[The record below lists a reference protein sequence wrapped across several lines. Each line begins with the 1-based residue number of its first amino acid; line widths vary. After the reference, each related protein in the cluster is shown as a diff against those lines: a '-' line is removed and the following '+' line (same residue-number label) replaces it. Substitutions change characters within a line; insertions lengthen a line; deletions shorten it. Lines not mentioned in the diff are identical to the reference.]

1 MKSMIEKVFSIKALV
16 ALIIICA
23 TTSAWADTT
32 TLKTTVSVGSFTV
45 NNVNAAAFD
54 HCTQTVAASPTLTIP
69 ASTDLPA
76 GTKVAITTISLGKR
90 QSTPGNTVVPD
101 KIRITVGT
109 TDYTS
114 ASKTEDTDAFVSE
127 ANNNNTAL
135 KQKYSFDGTGCILE
149 VGEPYNIKLLNS
161 SGAEISGN
169 GVLNVRVVKNSQ
181 SLFGDTIYADISG
194 NRWTPVQEI
203 AGDIIYTC
211 TVASNGSTSWD
222 ITPTTPATSRL
233 WFEVAESASL
243 AIGNLSCKTAY
254 FNVADGKML
263 SLSGTVTASDGIY
276 ILGDG
281 VNDGVVRSSAA
292 GTLVGT
298 VKGSG
303 TLQYYGSGTDVQPT
317 IGASGIVLT
326 NSAWNGTLWYKDVGA
341 LLANGKSSTA
351 LNNAKLL
358 GNSGSKVKFTNV
370 RLYPANENPSCE
382 WTLVLEDGSGEGEY
396 AWYNNNGYWNTT
408 MTIAALEGD
417 GTLYDNQD
425 CSSKIIINSIDD
437 FTGTLH
443 INTKRVG
450 IGGNPSESGGTITI
464 PSGAAATVNAGSA
477 WRGWNN
483 NSTSIAVLG
492 TIKASGTGTATMNF
506 NAVGGTIDLSA
517 LATDRTTAFFNGTVM
532 VDNTTTII
540 LPTGT
545 TVSSFPV
552 ATTLSGSSMPKI
564 QMTDA
569 NGYTI
574 TVAATSIDNGSVT
587 GYKDVAGT
595 QIVNGDLYIISTVD
609 ATIGVPAAQSY
620 PTVSLNPG
628 GHELTLTGSGLTA
641 TTAFN
646 YSYSGNIIVPSAGFL
661 SGKMTGSNA
670 GAVITYTGAM
680 PTGVTWTDSAWNG
693 VLCVQNITSQIGA
706 NLTSYGSSNSTI
718 RFSAVKF
725 YVNGTWESSSTL
737 DIGSGGLEISDGN
750 SDTVATI
757 KALTGSG
764 ELKISKGSSSGNG
777 LVIKDA
783 SAFSGNLNFTVS
795 NRYRVTIG
803 DSGIDATDAK
813 VIIASGKVVNIASAA
828 TWTVPGGIENA
839 GTLTVAGTVT
849 GKIVNTGALT
859 VNGSVS
865 GVVSNTGTVSVGSS
879 GVINLGTL
887 RDFTGISAESGASI
901 TVEQTRADVGAGA
914 MVITNI
920 GDGYLPAT
928 ITVKKIDG
936 TTDTVAVSEGV
947 ATYGDGTVQID
958 GEATIYDITFKN
970 NSTDTRDSGTF
981 IYKGPTSGELK
992 YDSAP
997 TFNNGAFDDTTGV
1010 YIKHHPY
1017 INGAASVFYG
1027 LEDFTAVVVGQMSP
1041 SNKTEFIHFGS
1052 SSGTNP
1058 GLLIATT
1065 ENENEVVIAATSG
1078 DSVLDGEGECVK
1090 AQIPSAA
1097 TARHA
1102 FVIIKSGMEFAVYAD
1117 GVKRGVFTVSS
1128 DFKLGTSGHSGIQV
1142 GSDFGGQIYQGNSGY
1157 TNVGNND
1164 AQTGFVNV
1172 IRVFDY
1178 AISEAQAL
1186 AVFNEYPYVPQGG
1199 LYTRTIDADANLSS
1213 TGAWAKDGDDANT
1226 YAVPVGATIDD
1237 QFYNPSA
1244 TLTVDASATLNVN
1257 ATLALETLTVGGSA
1271 ALTIES
1277 DGTHVL
1283 SAPTAVINTPVTIKY
1298 GAVNLAGSAVQFNAN
1313 GSLCFDC
1320 SDFDI
1325 SGVYSETRYQLTGL
1339 VDQDDAKV
1347 TVVVPTAA
1355 ARTATKNYNSNGY
1368 YELVVTPDHEAGSNV
1383 YYKSGYFGK
1392 GGDQQFSVVL
1402 SDGTTSTVVFPGDT
1416 VVIDSKSSQDPIYVG
1431 ELPDNVA
1438 AISIARTTKLASGN
1452 KDTAML
1458 NGATVTVAAGGA
1470 LTIYRDWNEI
1480 KLGDVV
1486 FNGLGVTLDQST
1498 SGNVSGGQDRV
1509 LSIVGAVSGS
1519 APLTIVGGVSVA
1531 STGSIAN
1538 AIVLA
1543 GAGATLVVQSG
1554 AAATVPTSGNADYTV
1569 LSSESEGV
1577 VTYYLGEKISV
1588 DDEEIGYMDG
1598 TTAVITNTTETVTIP
1613 ASATAVAAQPTT
1625 NSFVIVASRAQ
1636 LETPNFLTLTAKY
1649 GVSGVQDITSAFM
1662 PQIIG
1667 GDASAAQVRMTLTG
1681 SQTVA
1686 VDEEAIS
1693 VTPTLRAGNSDPA
1706 PMAYD
1711 AESGNPKFNIKAIPG
1726 LYYAVKAYS
1735 LPDCEDEDLV
1745 EAGSA
1750 TQATS
1755 ATVSPVAPAI
1765 GAYTVQYYKISVG
1778 LSAAEARQ

>member
-1 MKSMIEKVFSIKALV
+1 MIKGIKKAVRSLALLM
-16 ALIIICA
+16 ALCATGGAWA
-23 TTSAWADTT
+23 TTS
-32 TLKTTVSVGSFTV
+32 LQPTVSGGSFTI
-45 NNVNAAAFD
+45 NDENSEDFD
-54 HCTQTVAASPTLTIP
+54 NCTQTVSSPKLTIP
-69 ASTDLPA
+69 ASTDLPS
-76 GTKVAITTISLGKR
+76 GTKVAISEISIGKR
-90 QSTPGNTVVPD
+90 GDGSGTYPD
-101 KIRITVGT
+101 KIKITVGT
-109 TDYTS
+109 KTYIS
-114 ASKTEDTDAFVSE
+114 ASKTEDANVIFTCASTSE
-127 ANNNNTAL
+127 TSV
-135 KQKYSFDGTGCILE
+135 KQTYSFADTGCILT
-149 VGEPYNIKLLNS
+149 VGTPYTIAFLNS
-161 SGAEISGN
+161 SGGEMTGDA
-169 GVLNVRVVKNSQ
+169 LNIRVAKNTE
-181 SLFGDTIYADISG
+181 SLFGTTVQWSNG
-194 NRWTPVQEI
+194 TWRPVQEI
-203 AGDIIYTC
+203 KGDIIYTC
-211 TVASNGSTSWD
+211 TVASDGSTSWD
-222 ITPTTPATSRL
+222 ITPPASTTL
-233 WFEVAESASL
+233 KYWFEVADTASL
-243 AIGNLSCKTAY
+243 AIGTLACKAAY
-254 FNVADGKML
+254 FNVADGEML

-276 ILGDG
+276 ILG
-281 VNDGVVRSSAA
+281 DGVVRSSAA

-303 TLQYYGSGTDVQPT
+303 TLQYYGNGTDVQPT

-370 RLYPANENPSCE
+370 RLYPANENPTCE
-382 WTLVLEDGSGEGEY
+382 WTLVLEDGSGAGEY
-396 AWYNNNGYWNTT
+396 AWYNNNGYYNTT
-408 MTIAALEGD
+408 MTIAALEGA
-417 GTLYDNQD
+417 GTLWDDKD
-425 CSSKIIINSIDD
+425 CGSKIQINSVDD
-437 FTGTLH
+437 FYGTLK
-443 INTKRVG
+443 ITTKRVG
-450 IGGNPSESGGTITI
+450 IGGAPTDSNGAITI
-464 PSGAAATVNAGSA
+464 PSGAVATVNAGSA
-477 WRGWNN
+477 WSGWNN

-517 LATDRTTAFFNGTVM
+517 LATDRATAFFSGTVT

-595 QIVNGDLYIISTVD
+595 QIINGDLYIISTVD

-620 PTVSLNPG
+620 PTVSFNPG

-646 YSYSGNIIVPSAGFL
+646 YSYSGNIKVPSAGFL
-661 SGKMTGSNA
+661 SGKMTGNNA

-693 VLCVQNITSQIGA
+693 VLCVQNITSQFGA

-725 YVNGTWESSSTL
+725 YVNGTWESYSTL

-750 SDTVATI
+750 SGTVATV

-795 NRYRVTIG
+795 DRYRVTIG
-803 DSGIDATDAK
+803 DSGSAGTDAK

-970 NSTDTRDSGTF
+970 NSTDTKDSGTF
-981 IYKGPTSGELK
+981 TYKGPASGELR
-992 YDSAP
+992 YDSTP
-997 TFNNGAFDDTTGV
+997 TFNNDAFDDTTGV

-1078 DSVLDGEGECVK
+1078 DSVLDGDSECVK

-1102 FVIIKSGMEFAVYAD
+1102 FVIIKSGTEFAVYAD
-1117 GVKRGVFTVSS
+1117 GIKRGVFTVSS
-1128 DFKLGTSGHSGIQV
+1128 GFKLGTSGHSGIQV
-1142 GSDFGGQIYQGNSGY
+1142 GSDFGGRIYQGSSGY

-1213 TGAWAKDGDDANT
+1213 TGAWAKDGDVENT
-1226 YAVPVGATIDD
+1226 YDVPVGATIEE

-1244 TLTVDASATLNVN
+1244 TLTVDASASLTVN
-1257 ATLALETLTVGGSA
+1257 ANIALETLTVGGSA

-1277 DGTHVL
+1277 DGSHVL
-1283 SAPTAVINTPVTIKY
+1283 STPTAVINTPVTIKY

-1325 SGVYSETRYQLTGL
+1325 SGVYSETKYQLTGV
-1339 VDQDDAKV
+1339 VDEDERFTAIL
-1347 TVVVPTAA
+1347 PTAT
-1355 ARTATKNYNSNGY
+1355 ARTATLHYNGNY
-1368 YELVVTPDHEAGSNV
+1368 YELLVTITPNPGSVV
-1383 YYKSGYFGK
+1383 YYKGGYWGTPE
-1392 GGDQQFSVVL
+1392 DPSDAFSVTN
-1402 SDGTTSTVVFPGDT
+1402 SSGGTTVVFPGDT
-1416 VVIDSKSSQDPIYVG
+1416 VVIPAYLTGGQASGCYFGDLPANVTTIRVDKASYTFSSGVDEAILGGVTIVVPESTTLTFANTQWHSVALG
-1431 ELPDNVA
+1431 SVTFAGAGTVVLPSLQSS
-1438 AISIARTTKLASGN
+1438 ISISETWTGTVVLPAITSGASGLNLNAYGTADSTVSVGGVASGAWLTNAVVAPTVEITGDVTLSAFSATFANTFN
-1452 KDTAML
+1452 KLSGSSAFSLTADGTTQEYVDGYFL
-1458 NGATVTVAAGGA
+1458 IKDVSDFTGSITVAAPGLALGG
-1470 LTIYRDWNEI
+1470 TSKPSSTEWYGKI
-1480 KLGDVV
+1480 VV
-1486 FNGLGVTLDQST
+1486 QAPVTVGSGATWSAEGV
-1498 SGNVSGGQDRV
+1498 
-1509 LSIVGAVSGS
+1509 
-1519 APLTIVGGVSVA
+1519 
-1531 STGSIAN
+1531 
-1538 AIVLA
+1538 VLA
-1543 GAGATLVVQSG
+1543 DTSATLTVPTG
-1554 AAATVPTSGNADYTV
+1554 ATVPTVERGIVGYSVTTSTDGSGNTV
-1569 LSSESEGV
+1569 
-1577 VTYYLGEKISV
+1577 
-1588 DDEEIGYMDG
+1588 
-1598 TTAVITNTTETVTIP
+1598 
-1613 ASATAVAAQPTT
+1613 
-1625 NSFVIVASRAQ
+1625 
-1636 LETPNFLTLTAKY
+1636 
-1649 GVSGVQDITSAFM
+1649 
-1662 PQIIG
+1662 
-1667 GDASAAQVRMTLTG
+1667 
-1681 SQTVA
+1681 
-1686 VDEEAIS
+1686 
-1693 VTPTLRAGNSDPA
+1693 
-1706 PMAYD
+1706 
-1711 AESGNPKFNIKAIPG
+1711 
-1726 LYYAVKAYS
+1726 YS
-1735 LPDCEDEDLV
+1735 LTKR
-1745 EAGSA
+1745 G
-1750 TQATS
+1750 T
-1755 ATVSPVAPAI
+1755 I
-1765 GAYTVQYYKISVG
+1765 FSVY
-1778 LSAAEARQ
+1778 